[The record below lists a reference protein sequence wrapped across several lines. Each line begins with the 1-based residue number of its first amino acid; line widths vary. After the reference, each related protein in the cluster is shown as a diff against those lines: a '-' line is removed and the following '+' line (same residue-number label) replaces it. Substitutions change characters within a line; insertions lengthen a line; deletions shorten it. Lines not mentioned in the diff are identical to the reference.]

1 MKICIVTVYNSE
13 NCGSVMQAKAL
24 GKVVHAMGHDVVY
37 LERKR
42 KVSPPDNWHFT
53 KSLASSILR
62 GKNKSIF
69 SKIKAYRAYRKSEE
83 DFSVISEEHAIGK
96 KEADCFIIGSDTL
109 WNFDSSYFVS
119 NKEYYWGQ
127 KMKGK
132 PVFTYAVSVSNTSKE
147 KIESTIPVR
156 EWLKNFMAISVRDK
170 QTKEVTE
177 SFTDQPIEMVCDP
190 TLLVEPEQYDNL
202 ITIQIKKPFLL
213 IYCFVDIQITE
224 EMQKNLVAFA
234 RKQDMEV
241 VSYGTNRK
249 WCDKSVCYDP
259 KTFLSYF
266 SQASFIVTNTFHGVM
281 FSMIFNREFIAV
293 GKEKIKVRETLETHG
308 LSDRLQ
314 EQTVDIERI
323 YQQKIDYNKVNAIIA
338 QERKKGS
345 EFLKRV
351 LEGIENES
359 CKK

>member
-132 PVFTYAVSVSNTSKE
+132 PVFPNAYA
-147 KIESTIPVR
+147 
-156 EWLKNFMAISVRDK
+156 A
-170 QTKEVTE
+170 
-177 SFTDQPIEMVCDP
+177 
-190 TLLVEPEQYDNL
+190 
-202 ITIQIKKPFLL
+202 
-213 IYCFVDIQITE
+213 
-224 EMQKNLVAFA
+224 
-234 RKQDMEV
+234 
-241 VSYGTNRK
+241 
-249 WCDKSVCYDP
+249 
-259 KTFLSYF
+259 
-266 SQASFIVTNTFHGVM
+266 
-281 FSMIFNREFIAV
+281 
-293 GKEKIKVRETLETHG
+293 IKVCKSLFILIRYKDIRCRESLF
-308 LSDRLQ
+308 LQ
-314 EQTVDIERI
+314 Q
-323 YQQKIDYNKVNAIIA
+323 
-338 QERKKGS
+338 
-345 EFLKRV
+345 
-351 LEGIENES
+351 
-359 CKK
+359 